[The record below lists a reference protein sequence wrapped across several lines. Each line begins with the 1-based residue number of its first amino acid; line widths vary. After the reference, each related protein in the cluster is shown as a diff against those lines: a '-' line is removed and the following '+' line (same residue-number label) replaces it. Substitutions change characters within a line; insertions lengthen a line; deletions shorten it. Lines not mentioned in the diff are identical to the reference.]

1 MIGIDRP
8 TVLIVPRHIAP
19 VRVPLDRAVVTFVA
33 DGHDVRRIEEE
44 IEVAF
49 MVSLVVGDRSVRLL
63 PLPYQQLAAAVPL
76 ACVVIAKEDRPSER
90 LPGGMLV

>member
-1 MIGIDRP
+1 MVGIDRT
-8 TVLIVPRHIAP
+8 TVLIVPWHIAA
-19 VRVPLDRAVVTFVA
+19 VRVPLDWAVVTFVA
-33 DGHDVRRIEEE
+33 DGHEIVRIEEE
-44 IEVAF
+44 IEVAL
-49 MVSLVVGDRSVRLL
+49 MVSLVMGDRSVRLL